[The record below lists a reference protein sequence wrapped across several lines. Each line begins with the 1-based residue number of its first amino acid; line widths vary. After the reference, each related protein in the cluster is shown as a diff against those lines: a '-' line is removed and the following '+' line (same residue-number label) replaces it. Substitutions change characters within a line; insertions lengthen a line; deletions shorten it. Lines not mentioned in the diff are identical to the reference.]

1 MEYGHTP
8 VLIEEVLSYLNLK
21 AGDVVV
27 DATVGGGGHA
37 EAILEAIGSSG
48 RLIGN
53 DKDDERLQYARDR
66 LARFKAQLAL
76 VDEDF
81 TDIRQTLLGLNVDK
95 VQGVIFDL
103 GVSSPQL
110 DQAERGFSYQ
120 KDGPLDMRMDRRSS
134 KTAETVVNTYTKDE
148 LKFVIKRYGE
158 EPWADRIA
166 QFIVE
171 KRKIKPI
178 KTTFDLVEVI
188 KAAIPAGARRRGP
201 HPARRTFQA
210 VRIEV
215 NDELESLRKG
225 LTEAIEVLS
234 SKGRIVTIAYHSLE
248 DRIIKRLFKEQSL
261 PEQGARL
268 MVLTKK
274 PVRPSAEELVHN
286 PRAKSAKLRAAEKL

>member
-81 TDIRQTLLGLNVDK
+81 TDIRQTLLGLDVDK

-148 LKFVIKRYGE
+148 LKVVIKRYGE

-166 QFIVE
+166 KFIVE
-171 KRKIKPI
+171 KRQIKPI

-268 MVLTKK
+268 TVLTKK